1 MILEPLIVIGNA
13 DGTAAGLRGKIPLGD
28 AHSDDEDDDESKSQ
42 RKSLCQ
48 KSGWQRKAVGIK
60 PPTVLV
66 FLVGLSLEKEDNIRL
81 FFVHVE
87 DCLKV

>member
-1 MILEPLIVIGNA
+1 MGNFVILEPLIVNGNA

-60 PPTVLV
+60 PPTCSGVSC
-66 FLVGLSLEKEDNIRL
+66 GPQPGKRG
-81 FFVHVE
+81 
-87 DCLKV
+87 